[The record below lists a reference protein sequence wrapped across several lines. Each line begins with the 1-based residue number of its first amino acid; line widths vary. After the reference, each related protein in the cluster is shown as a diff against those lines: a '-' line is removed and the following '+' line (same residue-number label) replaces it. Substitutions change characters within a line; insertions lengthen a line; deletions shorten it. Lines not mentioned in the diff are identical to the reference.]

1 MKNQTNKKSENRDV
15 GKGEKWRKGTDFKT
29 YRDNYDAIFR
39 KPKKEKRE
47 KG

>member
-1 MKNQTNKKSENRDV
+1 MKNQTNKKAENREV

-39 KPKKEKRE
+39 KKKKTKNED
-47 KG
+47 